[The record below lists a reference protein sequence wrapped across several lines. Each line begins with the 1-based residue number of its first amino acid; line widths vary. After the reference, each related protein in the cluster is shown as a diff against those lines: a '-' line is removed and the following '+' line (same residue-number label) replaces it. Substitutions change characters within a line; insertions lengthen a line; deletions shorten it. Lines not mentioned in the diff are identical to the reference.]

1 MSKYTAHAP
10 AKCAGR
16 FVVLVSVAAALAGL
30 AGCISELEPEVGDL
44 RAGTCISKDS
54 DPTHSVSFTDDVL
67 PLFTRSGGQGGCSCH
82 QPGNKSTTGI
92 DQSGLSLESSAALKR
107 GGNNSHDTIVVP
119 GDPCSSIIVQKVS
132 SAPPFGA
139 RMPPS
144 GPPFMT
150 PDEIALLSD
159 WIYEGAHDN

>member
-1 MSKYTAHAP
+1 MSKYTAATT
-10 AKCAGR
+10 
-16 FVVLVSVAAALAGL
+16 FVLLATL
-30 AGCISELEPEVGDL
+30 AGCMSELEPDVGDL
-44 RAGTCISKDS
+44 RAGTCVSKDS
-54 DPTHSVSFTDDVL
+54 DPARTVSFTTDVL
-67 PLFTRSGGQGGCSCH
+67 PLFTRSGSQGGCTCH
-82 QPGNKSTTGI
+82 QPGNRSTSGI
-92 DQSGLSLESSAALKR
+92 DQSGLSLESAAAIRR
-107 GGNNSHDTIVVP
+107 GGNNSRETIVVP
-119 GDPCSSIIVQKVS
+119 GDPCSSVLVQKVS